1 IRGHS
6 HNMNRILILLVYLAS
21 RCAFAQEQPPLLA
34 QEPALSQTQ
43 IVFMVPGDLWIVPRT
58 GGEAKRL
65 TAGAGVESSPSFSP
79 DGKWVAFTGQ
89 YDGNT
94 DVFVVSSG
102 GGVPRRLTWHPDA
115 DVALGWTPDGRKVL
129 FTSARNS
136 YSRFNQLYLASLD
149 GGLEE
154 TLPLPIGYEGSF
166 SPDGTKI
173 AYVPMR
179 RAFQSWKRYRGGAT
193 TPIASDSL
201 ADSKVEKIPRENS
214 NDYCPMWVDDKIYF
228 LSYRNGPVALFV
240 YDTKSKKV
248 SQAAANTGFDFKSA
262 KAGPGAVVVEQ
273 FGQLHLF

>member
-43 IVFMVPGDLWIVPRT
+43 IVFMVAGDLWIVPRT

-102 GGVPRRLTWHPDA
+102 GGVRSEEHTSELQSLTNL
-115 DVALGWTPDGRKVL
+115 VCR
-129 FTSARNS
+129 
-136 YSRFNQLYLASLD
+136 
-149 GGLEE
+149 
-154 TLPLPIGYEGSF
+154 
-166 SPDGTKI
+166 
-173 AYVPMR
+173 
-179 RAFQSWKRYRGGAT
+179 
-193 TPIASDSL
+193 
-201 ADSKVEKIPRENS
+201 
-214 NDYCPMWVDDKIYF
+214 
-228 LSYRNGPVALFV
+228 
-240 YDTKSKKV
+240 
-248 SQAAANTGFDFKSA
+248 
-262 KAGPGAVVVEQ
+262 
-273 FGQLHLF
+273 